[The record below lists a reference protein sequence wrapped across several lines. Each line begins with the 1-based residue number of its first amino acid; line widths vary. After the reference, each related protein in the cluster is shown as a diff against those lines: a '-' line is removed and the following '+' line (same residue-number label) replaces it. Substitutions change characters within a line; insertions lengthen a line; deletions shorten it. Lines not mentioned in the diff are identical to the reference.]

1 MTNME
6 VFDRGKI
13 VETFNYMDDFD
24 LENSYIGYLIQLND
38 IVYKVIATNH
48 NMLIDPESEA
58 EILATDINDIYSQ
71 IEQSMNEPLRIE
83 TKLVDDFE
91 EKSDIE
97 VDDGVIKYK
106 GRVVAN
112 HFTNESIFDQ
122 YKEIDAWK
130 IIDDDG
136 SNDGTNGNVNN
147 TIIDFYRPW

>member
-13 VETFNYMDDFD
+13 IETFNYMDDFD
-24 LENSYIGYLIQLND
+24 LENSYIGYLIELND
-38 IVYKVIATNH
+38 IVYTVIATNH

-58 EILATDINDIYSQ
+58 EIFTTDINDVYSQ

-97 VDDGVIKYK
+97 VDDDVIKYK

-112 HFTNESIFDQ
+112 RFTNESIFDQ

-130 IIDDDG
+130 RIDADEP
-136 SNDGTNGNVNN
+136 NDGTNGNVNN
-147 TIIDFYRPW
+147 TIIDFNRPW

>member
-13 VETFNYMDDFD
+13 IETFNYMDDFD
-24 LENSYIGYLIQLND
+24 LENSYIGYLIELND
-38 IVYKVIATNH
+38 IVYTVIATNH

-58 EILATDINDIYSQ
+58 EIFTTDINGVYSQ

-97 VDDGVIKYK
+97 VDDDVIKY
-106 GRVVAN
+106 
-112 HFTNESIFDQ
+112 
-122 YKEIDAWK
+122 
-130 IIDDDG
+130 
-136 SNDGTNGNVNN
+136 
-147 TIIDFYRPW
+147 